1 MIKLENVSKYYN
13 TNNNVAIG
21 IRKINLSLS
30 LGEFVVITGASGS
43 GKTTL
48 LNVISGMD
56 KYEEGTMYVN
66 GEDTSYFSEADYEN
80 IVMNILVL
88 YFKIIT

>member
-1 MIKLENVSKYYN
+1 
-13 TNNNVAIG
+13 
-21 IRKINLSLS
+21 
-30 LGEFVVITGASGS
+30 
-43 GKTTL
+43 
-48 LNVISGMD
+48 MD